1 MLKTILFIAVH
12 FEPTK
17 NLKICKCEVVST
29 FFTSMSN
36 LNKGPIMGVI
46 EEKEINMTSYTAGR
60 ISKIKF
66 LVGSKIFSNGYKKNL
81 PLSRHNIAKLSP
93 M

>member
-1 MLKTILFIAVH
+1 
-12 FEPTK
+12 
-17 NLKICKCEVVST
+17 
-29 FFTSMSN
+29 MSN

-81 PLSRHNIAKLSP
+81 PL
-93 M
+93 